1 MQTKN
6 KSKWFGLGFLVLLT
20 SFPVFVGI
28 HFSDPGNN
36 VFFQGVRERK
46 AGTDFKKG
54 SKVLQGKVFLLKD
67 NSITVNRTRLVYKG
81 LHDKRILLE
90 YYLLELDPDFPY
102 RNQVSKAEARQGIRL
117 GDSLFQLVS
126 VSRSAL
132 TLQANNLY
140 RAY

>member
-6 KSKWFGLGFLVLLT
+6 KSKWLGLGFLVLLT

-28 HFSDPGNN
+28 YFSDPGNN

-46 AGTDFKKG
+46 AGTDFTKG

-67 NSITVNRTRLVYKG
+67 NSITVNRTRVVYKG